1 MSTMTLRI
9 LTMTVCGMALGLAA
23 LHAQQQ
29 VTKESVPGV
38 TNFARVDTT
47 IACAGATTPEAAA
60 GLKKMGYASI
70 INLRLA
76 TEAGANIEA
85 AQAAAKSAGIRY
97 IHLPFNGAMPD
108 PSVVDAFIKAV
119 REPANQPA
127 FVHCAS
133 GNRAA
138 ALWMAKRLVVDHW
151 DTARADTEA
160 TGLGLTSSALKTFV
174 LDYAKTHGATP

>member
-1 MSTMTLRI
+1 
-9 LTMTVCGMALGLAA
+9 MTVCVVTLGFAIVRA
-23 LHAQQQ
+23 QQ
-29 VTKESVPGV
+29 VTRESVPGV

-76 TEAGANIEA
+76 TEAGANIDA
-85 AQAAAKSAGIRY
+85 AQAAAKTAGIRY
-97 IHLPFNGAMPD
+97 IHLPFNGAMPET
-108 PSVVDAFIKAV
+108 SVVDAFIKAV
-119 REPANQPA
+119 SEPANQPA

-138 ALWMAKRLVVDHW
+138 ALWMAKRLVIDHW
-151 DTARADTEA
+151 DTERADREA
-160 TGLGLTSSALKTFV
+160 TGLGLTNSALKTFV
-174 LDYAKTHGATP
+174 LDYAKTHARQ

>member
-1 MSTMTLRI
+1 
-9 LTMTVCGMALGLAA
+9 MTVCVAAALGVA
-23 LHAQQQ
+23 LHAQQ

-85 AQAAAKSAGIRY
+85 AQAAARSAGIRY

-108 PSVVDAFIKAV
+108 AAVVDAFVKAV
-119 REPANQPA
+119 GDPANQPA

-151 DTARADTEA
+151 DLDRADREA

-174 LDYAKTHGATP
+174 LDYARTHGAR